1 MKFKNNSKYQF
12 DNDHLIYFQVKDS
25 KQTFSLKEEI
35 GKIIIP
41 SSMIKFLDFNTL
53 NEEREFIKLVN
64 NFDVIYTDIEYPSTD
79 Y

>member
-1 MKFKNNSKYQF
+1 MQNNSKYQF
-12 DNDHLIYFQVKDS
+12 DNDHLIYFQVKDC

-41 SSMIKFLDFNTL
+41 SSMIKILDFNKL